1 MKKMIK
7 VLTICLMVIVYAQT
21 VYAMDSEAIAQ
32 ALNSTF
38 NTEFTSKHIDS
49 LSKKER
55 ANLENIAEQLYL
67 VSPEREID
75 RQETLGII
83 TGVADALTPTDPTA
97 TGLKTVLT
105 GLAGKTGKV
114 VKYGELT
121 MAGGLAYG
129 LYKILKED
137 FGLPH
142 GIAYNATAEYI
153 GLRNSGETHEN
164 AWSYIKKDNT
174 IPEKPDFEKRVKTVF
189 DASKIATEGSDKW
202 NQVKN
207 DVVLPLFE
215 SSKKTV
221 EQKRT
226 FMKTIKAKM
235 KDIWEQ
241 VKDKLILIAKAEGQ
255 PFQPIAE
262 PFVQVVKTPSDASKF
277 SERIVGYVNKLDN
290 VAPQL
295 VGVSNTARSISF
307 TFNEPMGSHFHTHTW
322 GFGAGISCCTE
333 SWSSNRKTYTQTYS
347 GNFYPS
353 GSIVSYTINPDPNV
367 PPGGKFSDLSGNA
380 APQKSGSFV
389 IP

>member
-97 TGLKTVLT
+97 TGLKTALT

-142 GIAYNATAEYI
+142 GIAY
-153 GLRNSGETHEN
+153 
-164 AWSYIKKDNT
+164 K
-174 IPEKPDFEKRVKTVF
+174 
-189 DASKIATEGSDKW
+189 
-202 NQVKN
+202 
-207 DVVLPLFE
+207 
-215 SSKKTV
+215 
-221 EQKRT
+221 
-226 FMKTIKAKM
+226 
-235 KDIWEQ
+235 
-241 VKDKLILIAKAEGQ
+241 
-255 PFQPIAE
+255 
-262 PFVQVVKTPSDASKF
+262 
-277 SERIVGYVNKLDN
+277 
-290 VAPQL
+290 
-295 VGVSNTARSISF
+295 
-307 TFNEPMGSHFHTHTW
+307 
-322 GFGAGISCCTE
+322 C
-333 SWSSNRKTYTQTYS
+333 YS
-347 GNFYPS
+347 
-353 GSIVSYTINPDPNV
+353 
-367 PPGGKFSDLSGNA
+367 
-380 APQKSGSFV
+380 
-389 IP
+389 